1 MNIKMNINR
10 ATLIEYYKAG
20 MPPTMIKELLWG
32 RLRNFRKL
40 MKSKKIYRPTA
51 PQQTTLAKLN
61 IVLKWIDIMTG
72 DTFTTEEIMKY
83 MGKNKYNTHRVRGLL
98 YEQEN
103 IEKVNKD
110 VWRFIDTPN

>member
-20 MPPTMIKELLWG
+20 MPTTMIKELLWG

-40 MKSKKIYRPTA
+40 MRKNGIYRPA
-51 PQQTTLAKLN
+51 ISQQTTLAKLN
-61 IVLKWIDIMTG
+61 IVLKWIDIMTE

-83 MGKNKYNTHRVRGLL
+83 MGKNKYNTHRVCDLL

-110 VWRFIDTPN
+110 VWRFVDAPT